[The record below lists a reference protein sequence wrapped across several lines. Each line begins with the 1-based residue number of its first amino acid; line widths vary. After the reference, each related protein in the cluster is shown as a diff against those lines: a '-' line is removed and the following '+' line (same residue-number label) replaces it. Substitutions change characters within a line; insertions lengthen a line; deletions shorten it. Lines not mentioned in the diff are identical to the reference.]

1 MHRRF
6 FFKILAA
13 LAATNASVGTCASN
27 PTNSCNRDYTSQMVL
42 ASDRPEKNSSV
53 VSTPTAA
60 VIGAGIAGLA
70 AARVLAQAGW
80 QVDVFEKNESQ
91 GGLCSTLV
99 IDGFTFDLGPHVFN
113 RNITDLVPFKPGDLE
128 AATFSESFLVGN
140 QFLRFPN
147 DLLSPGYAIDMFAAL
162 VQNTLEPDRL
172 NATNLE
178 DLAKASYGEKVATEI
193 FQPLI
198 EKWCKAPLNTL
209 DHRYLASRM
218 HGKLTTESIVNHLK
232 SSFIHTWKRVKN
244 TTGQIGESQK
254 QAEVVVPPGYSGR
267 IGAKIIPHRLADGS
281 PNVKL
286 HFNRAV
292 HALGVERG
300 NIVRLEAGG
309 MDMQPDFV
317 INTAPLN
324 QLAGMLK
331 GENPMQ
337 ALAEV
342 SYLNVI
348 FVFARIQ
355 RPRLLNV
362 EWTWIPEENIPFY
375 RMSEMKILHANHAPE
390 NATGLCLEIT
400 LTDNDPKLK
409 EPAEYWEK
417 LTRNFLGQVFS
428 LKSREIIGIDVVKK
442 GYAYPH
448 FTLTNTKL
456 IGEAI
461 EKPYE
466 SGKTDHRFR
475 TGIKNLAL
483 AGRTGT
489 FSYYLAPAAIVSG
502 QKAAAEAI
510 AFISGKT

>member
-1 MHRRF
+1 ME
-6 FFKILAA
+6 KDS
-13 LAATNASVGTCASN
+13 SVG
-27 PTNSCNRDYTSQMVL
+27 
-42 ASDRPEKNSSV
+42 SS
-53 VSTPTAA
+53 TKAA

-80 QVDVFEKNESQ
+80 QVDVFEKNDSQ

-99 IDGFTFDLGPHVFN
+99 IDGFTFDFGPHVFN
-113 RNITDLVPFKPGDLE
+113 KSITDLVPFKSGDLE
-128 AATFSESFLVGN
+128 AATFSESFLVRN

-162 VQNTLEPDRL
+162 AKNTLEPDRL
-172 NATNLE
+172 SATNLE
-178 DLAKASYGEKVATEI
+178 DLAKACYGEKVATEI

-198 EKWCKAPLNTL
+198 EKWCKAPLNML

-218 HGKLTTESIVNHLK
+218 HGKLTAESIANHLK
-232 SSFIHTWKRVKN
+232 SIFIHTWKRVKN

-254 QAEVVVPPGYSGR
+254 QAESVDPPGYSGR
-267 IGAKIIPHRLADGS
+267 IGAKIIPHRLADGL
-281 PNVKL
+281 PNVRF
-286 HFNRAV
+286 HFNQAV
-292 HALGVERG
+292 QSLAVDRG
-300 NIVRLEAGG
+300 HVVRLQAGG
-309 MDMQPDFV
+309 MEIQPDFV

-331 GENPMQ
+331 GENRIQ
-337 ALAEV
+337 SLAKV
-342 SYLNVI
+342 SYLNII

-355 RPRLLNV
+355 RPKLLNT
-362 EWTWIPEENIPFY
+362 EWTWIPEQYTPFY
-375 RMSEMKILHANHAPE
+375 RMSEMKVFHANHAPE
-390 NATGLCLEIT
+390 DATGLCLEIT
-400 LTDNDPKLK
+400 LADDDTQLK

-417 LTRNFLGQVFS
+417 LTRDFLDRVFS

-442 GYAYPH
+442 DFAYPH
-448 FTLTNTKL
+448 FTLSNTRL
-456 IGEAI
+456 IGKALEQ
-461 EKPYE
+461 PYE
-466 SGKTDHRFR
+466 SGKTEHRFR
-475 TGIKNLAL
+475 TGIKNLAI

>member
-1 MHRRF
+1 MDRRF
-6 FFKILAA
+6 FFRILAA
-13 LAATNASVGTCASN
+13 LAASSTSGGTFAAN
-27 PTNSCNRDYTSQMVL
+27 PTNSCNREYTSQMVL
-42 ASDRPEKNSSV
+42 ATDQLEKNSSV
-53 VSTPTAA
+53 LSSPKAA

-80 QVDVFEKNESQ
+80 QVDVFEKNDSQ

-113 RNITDLVPFKPGDLE
+113 RSITDLVPFKSGDLE
-128 AATFSESFLVGN
+128 AATFSESFLVKN

-162 VQNTLEPDRL
+162 ARNTLEPDRL
-172 NATNLE
+172 TATSLE
-178 DLAKASYGEKVATEI
+178 ALAKASYGEKVATEI
-193 FQPLI
+193 FKPLI
-198 EKWCKAPLNTL
+198 EKWCKAPLNML

-218 HGKLTTESIVNHLK
+218 HGKLTTESIFNHLK
-232 SSFIHTWKRVKN
+232 SSFAHTWKRVKN
-244 TTGQIGESQK
+244 TTGQTGESQK
-254 QAEVVVPPGYSGR
+254 ESEIVLPPGYSGR
-267 IGAKIIPHRLADGS
+267 IGAKIIPHRLADGLA
-281 PNVKL
+281 NVRF

-292 HALGVERG
+292 HALGIERG

-309 MDMQPDFV
+309 MDIQPDFV
-317 INTAPLN
+317 INTAPLD

-331 GENPMQ
+331 GENPIQ
-337 ALAEV
+337 ALTEV

-375 RMSEMKILHANHAPE
+375 RISEMKILHANHAPE
-390 NATGLCLEIT
+390 NATGLCLEVT

-466 SGKTDHRFR
+466 SGKTEHRFR
-475 TGIKNLAL
+475 TGIRNLAL
-483 AGRTGT
+483 AGRTGS